1 LLDKWRVIYHQ
12 LLIRVAISELDNIA
26 KQLQQANPLVIFL
39 RPKIEEIWERI
50 AVDDD
55 WQPLY
60 QAIAE
65 MKK

>member
-1 LLDKWRVIYHQ
+1 VI
-12 LLIRVAISELDNIA
+12 AELDNIA
-26 KQLQQANPLVIFL
+26 KQLQQANALVIFL

-60 QAIAE
+60 EAIAA

>member
-1 LLDKWRVIYHQ
+1 MIYHQ
-12 LLIRVAISELDNIA
+12 LLIRVAIAELDNIA
-26 KQLQQANPLVIFL
+26 NQLQQANPLVIFL

-50 AVDDD
+50 TVDDN

-60 QAIAE
+60 EAIAE